1 MVLPRYSEEMV
12 AAMKANK
19 VDVQFTLFPD
29 ANHNSWDAT
38 FAQPGLLNWLFSQSG
53 SRR

>member
-1 MVLPRYSEEMV
+1 V

-19 VDVQFTLFPD
+19 VTVQFTLFPD

-38 FAQPGLLNWLFSQSG
+38 FAQPGLLKWLFSQS
-53 SRR
+53 RKQR